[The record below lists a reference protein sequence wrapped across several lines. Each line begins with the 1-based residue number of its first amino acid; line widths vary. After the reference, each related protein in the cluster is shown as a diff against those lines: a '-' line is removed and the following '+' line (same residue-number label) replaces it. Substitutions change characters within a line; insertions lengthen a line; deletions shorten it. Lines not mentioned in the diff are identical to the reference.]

1 MNANQK
7 PVKPGNP
14 FRILKTTV
22 VITLLGL
29 FSAGAATAPY
39 QLVFTNQPVATT
51 IGAGLG
57 KVAVQL
63 ADRRGVAVA
72 QSGTAIKV
80 TLNKNGGLTG
90 TTNLTTD
97 ASGKVIFADLK
108 LNLPGNSYALTA
120 TATGLR
126 SAVSTAFNVG
136 KGSVTITETSS
147 SSNAVYGQNITFTAT
162 VKAVA
167 PATNLPTG
175 TVTFKDGSV
184 TLGAV
189 AINASGLATF
199 STNKISA
206 VTTNHLITAI
216 YSGDGSFTGNT
227 ASNLVQNVTKLSL
240 TVSGILASNK
250 TYDGSTNVALNFTN
264 AKLVTVL
271 AGDTVT
277 LVTSSAKGS
286 LADKK
291 AGTGKSVSISGL
303 TLGGTSAGNYSLVN
317 PTATAD
323 IAARSLA
330 ITAKGVNKIYDG
342 STNATVTLT
351 DNRLTGDI
359 FTNSYTAAAFTN
371 KNVGTAIPINVKG
384 LTIGGTDAGNYALSN
399 LIAFA
404 TANISTASVTV
415 SNAIANNKVY
425 DATATATLNF
435 ASAKLIKIFPGDDA
449 VLNAAAAKG
458 LFASKTVGTGK
469 GVQISGLALTGT
481 NAGNYLL
488 LQPTAIAS
496 ITPRPLAITAKSA
509 DKVYDGT
516 TTATAT
522 LADNHLV
529 GDSVSTSFT
538 NAAFA
543 TKNAGSNIIVTV
555 SGLAFSGIDATNYTL
570 GNLTAQATNN
580 ITPATLNVLGVLA
593 NNKVY
598 DRTTTATLTFS
609 NATLATII
617 AGDVVTLNSAS
628 ATGLFASKTI
638 GPGKAV
644 TISGLALAGKSAAN
658 YKLIQPAATADI
670 TARSLTITAKGVN
683 KPYDGST
690 NATVTLTDNRVVG
703 DMLTNSYAAASFIT
717 KNAKT
722 NIVINVIGL
731 AVTGTDAT
739 NYVLPAT
746 NITTTGNISS
756 IVLTVAAANVTRPY
770 ATTNPIL
777 PAAYSGFV
785 AGESILN
792 SDVVGAPALTTTA
805 KTNSPVG
812 TYPISIA
819 KGSLLSTNYSLKFTN
834 GILTVIKANTA
845 ALLSTTLNP
854 ALTNQN
860 VTFAAQIK
868 PLAASVLPL
877 TGTIQFKCNGT
888 NKLGNAVALS
898 GGLANLTVIAASLG
912 KGSAVVTAEYSDPA
926 GNFAPSTNSLT
937 QSVVITLVPPP
948 PSQISLAPSFV
959 NGTITARLSGTAG
972 QTYVIEASADLV
984 HWLVLSTNIADS
996 LGIVSLIDSNAV
1008 AFPSRFYRA
1017 YSP

>member
-1 MNANQK
+1 MNVNQK
-7 PVKPGNP
+7 SVKLVNP
-14 FRILKTTV
+14 FRIIKAII
-22 VITLLGL
+22 VITLLG
-29 FSAGAATAPY
+29 FYSARAATPY
-39 QLVFTNQPVATT
+39 QLVFTNQPVGSA

-57 KVAVQL
+57 KIAVQL

-80 TLNKNGGLTG
+80 TLNKSGGLTG

-97 ASGKVIFADLK
+97 ASGKAVFADLK
-108 LNLPGNSYALTA
+108 LNLPGTSYALTA

-147 SSNAVYGQNITFTAT
+147 ISNVVYGQNVTFTAM

-189 AINASGLATF
+189 VINASGLAAF

-206 VTTNHLITAI
+206 VTTNHLIAAV
-216 YSGDGSFTGNT
+216 YAGDGSYTGNT
-227 ASNLVQNVTKLSL
+227 ASNLIQNVTKLSL

-250 TYDGSTNVALNFTN
+250 TYDGSTNIFLNFTN

-286 LADKK
+286 VADKK
-291 AGTGKSVSISGL
+291 TGSGKIVSISGL
-303 TLGGTSAGNYSLVN
+303 TLGGASAGSYSLIN

-323 IAARSLA
+323 VTARSLV
-330 ITAKGVNKIYDG
+330 ITAQGLNKIYDG
-342 STNATVTLT
+342 TTNATVTLA
-351 DNRLTGDI
+351 DNRLAGDI
-359 FTNSYTAAAFTN
+359 FTNSYTSAAFTS
-371 KNVGTAIPINVKG
+371 KNVGIAIPINVKG
-384 LTIGGTDAGNYALSN
+384 LAIGGTDAGNYALSN
-399 LIAFA
+399 LIALA
-404 TANISTASVTV
+404 TANITTASVTV
-415 SNAIANNKVY
+415 SNALANNKVY
-425 DATATATLNF
+425 DATTAATLNF
-435 ASAKLIKIFPGDDA
+435 TNAKLIKIFPGDSAMLDTT
-449 VLNAAAAKG
+449 VAKG
-458 LFASKTVGTGK
+458 LFANKTIGTGK
-469 GVQISGLALTGT
+469 SVQISGLTLAGT

-488 LQPTAIAS
+488 IQPTATAS

-516 TTATAT
+516 TNATAT
-522 LADNHLV
+522 LADNHIV
-529 GDSVSTSFT
+529 GDGLSASFT

-543 TKNAGSNIIVTV
+543 TKNVGSNILVTV
-555 SGLAFSGIDATNYTL
+555 SGLAISGVDVTNYTL
-570 GNLTAQATNN
+570 ANLTARATNN
-580 ITPATLNVLGVLA
+580 ITPATLNVLGAQA
-593 NNKVY
+593 NNKIY
-598 DRTTTATLTFS
+598 DRTATATLTFS
-609 NATLATII
+609 NATLVPIV

-628 ATGLFASKTI
+628 ATGVFASKTI
-638 GPGKAV
+638 GTAKVV

-658 YKLIQPAATADI
+658 YKLIQPAANADI
-670 TARSLTITAKGVN
+670 TARSLILTAKGVN
-683 KPYDGST
+683 KTYDGTT
-690 NATVTLTDNRVVG
+690 NATVTLTDNRVAG
-703 DMLTNSYAAASFIT
+703 DVLTNSYVTASFLT
-717 KNAKT
+717 KNATT
-722 NIVINVIGL
+722 NILINVSGL
-731 AVTGTDAT
+731 AVTGTDAA
-739 NYVLPAT
+739 NYVLSAT
-746 NITTTGNISS
+746 NTTTTGNISS
-756 IVLTVAAANVTRPY
+756 IVLTVAAADVTRPY
-770 ATTNPIL
+770 ATTNPAL
-777 PAAYSGFV
+777 PVAYSGFV
-785 AGESILN
+785 TGESILN
-792 SDVVGAPALTTTA
+792 SDVLGAPALTTIA

-812 TYPISIA
+812 TYPITIA
-819 KGSLLSTNYSLKFTN
+819 KGSLLSTNYNFKFTN
-834 GILTVIKANTA
+834 GILTVIKADTA

-860 VTFAAQIK
+860 ITFAAHIK
-868 PLAASVLPL
+868 PLATSVLPL

-888 NKLGNAVALS
+888 NKLGNTVALS
-898 GGLANLTVIAASLG
+898 GGLANLTVLAASLG

-948 PSQISLAPSFV
+948 PSQISLAPTFV
-959 NGTITARLSGTAG
+959 NGTITARLAGVAG
-972 QTYVIEASADLV
+972 QTYVIQASTDLI

-996 LGIVSLIDSNAV
+996 LGIVSLIDSNAI